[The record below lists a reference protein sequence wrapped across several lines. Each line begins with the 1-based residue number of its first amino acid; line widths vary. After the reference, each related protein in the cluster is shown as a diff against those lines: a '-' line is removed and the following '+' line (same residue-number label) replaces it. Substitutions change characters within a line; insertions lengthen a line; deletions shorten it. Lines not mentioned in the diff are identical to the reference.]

1 MEPRMKKTLIA
12 GPIALAAGFV
22 LLLPVPLAV
31 VFLGVSPGGQ
41 LGVRL
46 SLAATA
52 LCFCSV
58 VGLALFRRKQVLHR
72 VETCLILMPRWH
84 LWLGTVSGGAV
95 GSVGALALVLVLREQ
110 FELRFESEHRLAL
123 GAALASF
130 CFGTQIIQVALLSRF
145 WPRSATNT
153 CCATCGQHLFASQKR
168 CPECGGERIIALEE

>member
-1 MEPRMKKTLIA
+1 MVPCMK
-12 GPIALAAGFV
+12 GPLVTAPLALAAGFV

-46 SLAATA
+46 SLAATV
-52 LCFCSV
+52 LCCSSV
-58 VGLALFRRKQVLHR
+58 VGPALFRWKQVLHC

>member
-1 MEPRMKKTLIA
+1 MKKTLIA
-12 GPIALAAGFV
+12 GPLALAAGFV

-72 VETCLILMPRWH
+72 LEACSILMPRWH
-84 LWLGTVSGGAV
+84 
-95 GSVGALALVLVLREQ
+95 
-110 FELRFESEHRLAL
+110 F
-123 GAALASF
+123 
-130 CFGTQIIQVALLSRF
+130 
-145 WPRSATNT
+145 
-153 CCATCGQHLFASQKR
+153 
-168 CPECGGERIIALEE
+168 

>member
-1 MEPRMKKTLIA
+1 MKKTLIA
-12 GPIALAAGFV
+12 GPLALAAGFV

-58 VGLALFRRKQVLHR
+58 VGPALFRWKQVLHC